1 MPGPNATKHATLDS
15 AGMVSTME
23 YRRLGSAGMYVS
35 EIAYGNWITHGSQVE
50 SDAAIKCVRT
60 AYDLGITTFD
70 TADVYAGTRAE
81 SVLGKALKGIKRE
94 SYELFTK
101 VYWPTGPG
109 MNDRG
114 LSRKHIIESCN
125 ASLKRLN
132 TDHIDLYQMHRFDH
146 ETPLEE
152 SLSAFDD
159 LIRAGKVHYIGFS
172 EWNAQEISQALKI
185 QDARGYN
192 RFISSQPQYSA
203 LWRVIESEVVPLS
216 KKEGIGQIVWSPMA
230 QGVLTGKYL
239 PGKKPPAGSRA
250 TDKKSG
256 ADNISR
262 WMRDDVLTAV
272 QKLGPIAKEADLT
285 IGQLSI
291 AWVLQNP
298 NVSSAIMGATKP
310 SQVKENVKAAG
321 VKLSADQMKA
331 IDKALGSIPNMDPRE
346 NKSPKTRN

>member
-70 TADVYAGTRAE
+70 TADVYAGTKAE

-331 IDKALGSIPNMDPRE
+331 IDKALGSIPNTDPRE

>member
-1 MPGPNATKHATLDS
+1 
-15 AGMVSTME
+15 ME
-23 YRRLGSAGMYVS
+23 YRRLGSSGMYVS
-35 EIAYGNWITHGSQVE
+35 EISYGNWITHGSQVE
-50 SDAAIKCVRT
+50 ADAALKCVRT

-70 TADVYAGTRAE
+70 TADVYAETKAE
-81 SVLGKALKGIKRE
+81 SVLGRALKGIKRE

-101 VYWPTGPG
+101 VYWPTGSG
-109 MNDRG
+109 RNDRG

-125 ASLKRLN
+125 ASLKRLK
-132 TDHIDLYQMHRFDH
+132 TDHIDLYQMHRFDF

-159 LIRAGKVHYIGFS
+159 LVRAGKVHYIGFS
-172 EWNAQEISQALKI
+172 EWDAKQITDALRI
-185 QDARGYN
+185 QDARGYT
-192 RFISSQPQYSA
+192 RFVSSQPQYSA

-216 KKEGIGQIVWSPMA
+216 KREGIGQIVWSPMA

-239 PGKKPPAGSRA
+239 PGKKPPVGSRA

-272 QKLGPIAKEADLT
+272 QNLSQIASDVNLT
-285 IGQLSI
+285 MGQLSI
-291 AWVLQNP
+291 AWVLQNS

-310 SQVKENVKAAG
+310 AQVRENVKAAG
-321 VKLSADQMKA
+321 VKLSSEVMNA
-331 IDKALGSIPNMDPRE
+331 IDKALGDIPTTDPKE
-346 NKSPKTRN
+346 TKSPNPRTQSA

>member
-1 MPGPNATKHATLDS
+1 MPGAIATEHALLDR
-15 AGMVSTME
+15 AGMVSAME
-23 YRRLGSAGMYVS
+23 YRRLGSSGMYVS

-50 SDAAIKCVRT
+50 SEAAIKCVRT

-70 TADVYAGTRAE
+70 TADVYAGTKAE

-109 MNDRG
+109 KNDRG

-125 ASLKRLN
+125 ASLRRLN

-152 SLSAFDD
+152 SLGAFDD

-172 EWNAQEISQALKI
+172 EWNAQEISLALKI
-185 QDARGYN
+185 QDAKGYN
-192 RFISSQPQYSA
+192 RFVSSQPQYSA

-216 KKEGIGQIVWSPMA
+216 IKEGIGQIVWSPMA

-256 ADNISR
+256 ADNISK

-272 QKLGPIAKEADLT
+272 QNLGPIAKEADLT

-331 IDKALGSIPNMDPRE
+331 IDKALGSIPNMDPKE
-346 NKSPKTRN
+346 NKSPKTRG